1 MTTAE
6 ATVQRTFTRSSESR
20 AFEAFWRS
28 LRGETLM
35 PAREDFHPGKARN
48 LISDLVLVE
57 APEGNGTSLRIRVTG
72 GRFNEMIGSD
82 LTGCNPTEF
91 LPRAHREGAIESA
104 RVMFEMP
111 CGVWQVSPAHL
122 VRGYAMHLEIT
133 MLPLGPDKAGSHYLL
148 CHVRSL
154 GDLMRAHL
162 PTPNG
167 LGLDTATAFE
177 FLDVGAG
184 VPAWTAQAA

>member
-1 MTTAE
+1 MASAPSTTN
-6 ATVQRTFTRSSESR
+6 RTFARSSESR
-20 AFEAFWRS
+20 AFEIFWRS
-28 LRGETLM
+28 LRGENLI
-35 PAREDFHPGKARN
+35 PRRAEFHPGKARN

-57 APEGNGTSLRIRVTG
+57 APDGHGESLRIRVTG
-72 GRFNEMIGSD
+72 GRFDELIGSD
-82 LTGCNPTEF
+82 LTGCNPADF
-91 LPRAHREGAIESA
+91 LPSAHRADAIESA
-104 RVMFEMP
+104 RVVFETP
-111 CGVWQVSPAHL
+111 CGLWQVSPAHL

-133 MLPLGPDKAGSHYLL
+133 MLPLAPDRDGSQFLL

-167 LGLDTATAFE
+167 LGLDTAAAFE

-184 VPAWTAQAA
+184 VPRWAEQAA